1 MDTVE
6 VEQRTYAQSG
16 HYVGLT
22 PGCWTKCIRL
32 WYYPK
37 KQKCHYIQGFRVR
50 YFNETEPRTLSHI
63 YGVYGE
69 PHLEWGLEWFDKEF
83 DVVEQDE
90 EDDMVLVELIK
101 VIYDRDHEGCGGE
114 FDDLPSF

>member
-6 VEQRTYAQSG
+6 GEQRTYVQSG
-16 HYVGLT
+16 HYVGST

-32 WYYPK
+32 WYHPK
-37 KQKCHYIQGFRVR
+37 EQKCYYIQGFRVR
-50 YFNETEPRTLSHI
+50 YFNETEPRTLSSF
-63 YGVYGE
+63 YGVYEE
-69 PHLEWGLEWFDKEF
+69 PYLEWFDKEF

-101 VIYDRDHEGCGGE
+101 VIYDRDHEGCGE
-114 FDDLPSF
+114 EVDDLPSF